1 MPTLGTPIT
10 TDLLAPGSCW
20 QLQKGVNGYAGVEG
34 AGLATQAAAGRS
46 FEVLDAAKPNKYQ
59 QPLTRLRVRLLEDGY
74 PCWIDLREVNGQIIQ
89 RGSWR
94 PQLLAIREIQQRL
107 AAVMTWVEAAAN
119 QPNTYLWG
127 GSIGP
132 DFDCSGLVQTA
143 FASQGIWLPRDA
155 YQQESFCTPITV
167 QPDNTKQ
174 LRPGDLIFFGS
185 RKRCSHV
192 GVYGGNGSY
201 WHSSGKEH
209 GRNGIGFDRL
219 PAKDTHPVACYYRA
233 ELRGAGRVERCH
245 DGTTLP

>member
-20 QLQKGVNGYAGVEG
+20 QLQRGINGYAGVEG
-34 AGLATQAAAGRS
+34 AELATQATAGRS
-46 FEVLDAAKPNKYQ
+46 FEVLDPAKHNKYQ
-59 QPLTRLRVRLLEDGY
+59 QPLARLRVRLMEDGY
-74 PCWIDLREVNGQIIQ
+74 PCWLDLSELNGQIIQ

-94 PQLLAIREIQQRL
+94 PQLLVIREIRQRL
-107 AAVMTWVEAAAN
+107 AAVMTWVEAAAA

-155 YQQESFCTPITV
+155 YQQERFCTPLAV
-167 QPDNTKQ
+167 KPDNTQKLQ
-174 LRPGDLIFFGS
+174 PGDLLFFGTPE
-185 RKRCSHV
+185 RCTHV
-192 GVYGGNGSY
+192 GLYRSKGHY
-201 WHSSGKEH
+201 WHSSGKEF
-209 GRNGIGFDRL
+209 GRNGINCESLHPDN
-219 PAKDTHPVACYYRA
+219 THPVACHYRSQ
-233 ELRGAGRVERCH
+233 LRGAGRVERCH